1 MNVKF
6 CTGIC
11 LEIEDSGLGPL
22 EDSGLGPLEDS
33 GLGPA
38 YMQVHHIFG

>member
-1 MNVKF
+1 MHSLMNVKF

-22 EDSGLGPLEDS
+22 EDSGLGP
-33 GLGPA
+33 A